1 MSGLLERTDAEAT
14 QSCDRIKACLD
25 DLISQVREDI
35 VKTNDPRARALFET
49 TAEVLG
55 GLKTAY
61 VHYEAGIEPGF
72 PAHFTEQGGTVT
84 VLPTSTQT
92 PTQTSSDPHDSA
104 GPTSLGES

>member
-1 MSGLLERTDAEAT
+1 MEEHIMSGLLERTDAEAT
-14 QSCDRIKACLD
+14 QSCERIKACID

-35 VKTNDPRARALFET
+35 IKTNDPRARALFET

-72 PAHFTEQGGTVT
+72 PAHFTEQGGTA
-84 VLPTSTQT
+84 PTM
-92 PTQTSSDPHDSA
+92 PTQKSADPHDSA
-104 GPTSLGES
+104 GPASLGES